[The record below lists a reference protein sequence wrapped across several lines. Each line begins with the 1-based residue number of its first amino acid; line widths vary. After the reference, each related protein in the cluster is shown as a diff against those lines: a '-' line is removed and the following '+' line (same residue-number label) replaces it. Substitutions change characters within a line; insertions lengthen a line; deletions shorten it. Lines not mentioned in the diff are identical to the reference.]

1 MLPTLTSDRPVVP
14 VTKPTTLRR
23 EEATAAY
30 AALDSQTQSKL
41 LDWIAAVIAPATRVY
56 PLTSYAIK
64 HYAEEAIG
72 VYIRNDEFKGA
83 MLACGYEPTTDSGS
97 DVNWRFRIKP
107 RLLRAAPG
115 QRGLGGL
122 RVSFGAMLRYR
133 REAAGIG
140 MRELARKVGISAS
153 YLSKIEHDEFRPPA
167 EDVVV
172 AIARELQI
180 DPDILLAHA
189 GRVATDVLE
198 LIKQQPVA
206 MAKLVREAK
215 NAK

>member
-1 MLPTLTSDRPVVP
+1 MLPTLTSDRPVVS

-30 AALDSQTQSKL
+30 AALDPQTQSKL

-64 HYAEEAIG
+64 HDAEEAIG

-83 MLACGYEPTTDSGS
+83 MLACGYEPTRDT

-140 MRELARKVGISAS
+140 LRELARQVGISAS
-153 YLSKIEHDEFRPPA
+153 YLSKIEHDEFKPPA

-198 LIKQQPVA
+198 LIKQQPVE
-206 MAKLVREAK
+206 MTKLIREAGEH
-215 NAK
+215 AE

>member
-1 MLPTLTSDRPVVP
+1 LS
-14 VTKPTTLRR
+14 
-23 EEATAAY
+23 
-30 AALDSQTQSKL
+30 
-41 LDWIAAVIAPATRVY
+41 
-56 PLTSYAIK
+56 SYAIK
-64 HYAEEAIG
+64 HDAEEAIG

-83 MLACGYEPTTDSGS
+83 MLACGYEPTRDT

-133 REAAGIG
+133 REGAGIG
-140 MRELARKVGISAS
+140 LRELARRVGISPS

-198 LIKQQPVA
+198 LIKQQPVE

-215 NAK
+215 HAE

>member
-64 HYAEEAIG
+64 HDAEEAIG

-83 MLACGYEPTTDSGS
+83 MLACGYEPTRDT

-140 MRELARKVGISAS
+140 LRELARRVGISCA
-153 YLSKIEHDEFRPPA
+153 
-167 EDVVV
+167 
-172 AIARELQI
+172 
-180 DPDILLAHA
+180 
-189 GRVATDVLE
+189 
-198 LIKQQPVA
+198 
-206 MAKLVREAK
+206 
-215 NAK
+215 